1 MRLGFKA
8 LLLMLGFVL
17 LCVPA
22 ALAKNGNGHGHGKPS
37 WAGQGKGHEKA
48 AKPAKVAHEKKAKPE
63 KAAHEKKAKKEK
75 KHQQAGPEAESE
87 GEGEAAELNLE
98 DLNPSWYCKTLE
110 AMMDET
116 DAEGAAGGA
125 EPGVFSSFDAEFGTN
140 DSKRNSHGQCVS
152 QRAHGED
159 LSGVLDGESADFAGE
174 DKDEDEGE
182 EGDDQAEEDGEN
194 EDRELAAF
202 ARALVS
208 FIRL

>member
-22 ALAKNGNGHGHGKPS
+22 ALAKNGNGHGKPS

-48 AKPAKVAHEKKAKPE
+48 AKPAKAAHEKRAKPE
-63 KAAHEKKAKKEK
+63 KAAHEKNAKKEK
-75 KHQQAGPEAESE
+75 KHQQAGSEVES
-87 GEGEAAELNLE
+87 EGEAAELDLE

-110 AMMDET
+110 AMMDEA
-116 DAEGAAGGA
+116 DAEAAARGA

-159 LSGVLDGESADFAGE
+159 LSGVLDGESADSAGE
-174 DKDEDEGE
+174 DKDEDEG

>member
-48 AKPAKVAHEKKAKPE
+48 AKPAKAAHEKKAKPE

-87 GEGEAAELNLE
+87 GEAAELNLE

-110 AMMDET
+110 AMMDEA
-116 DAEGAAGGA
+116 DAEGADGGA